1 MADDAPQT
9 TAREDGTED
18 TETTASGNDRRG
30 DATVRWPLLGVAFA
44 VLWLFVRGVELT
56 RGGELVLG
64 LAFGEFLIGLAVGL
78 PIAFL
83 FRRFYSP
90 TPVVVKTPRA
100 IVAAAKYVVL
110 FTWELVTANV
120 DVAYRVLSP
129 SMPIEP
135 DVIEVPLRV
144 ETDVAITTIANSI
157 TLTPGTLTMD
167 YDPDRNSLYVH
178 GIAASD
184 PEAVVEPIRAW
195 EDYALVIFD
204 ERLEPGSPVPEPVA
218 AASVEHGGV
227 ETGSTGGDAVTA
239 GEDGGDGDA

>member
-1 MADDAPQT
+1 MPDDAPKT
-9 TAREDGTED
+9 RAREDAPD
-18 TETTASGNDRRG
+18 DAATTASRDDQPE

-56 RGGELVLG
+56 RGGDLVLG
-64 LAFGEFLIGLAVGL
+64 LAFGEFLIGLTVGL

-100 IVAAAKYVVL
+100 IVAAAKYFVL

-144 ETDVAITTIANSI
+144 ETDVAVTTIANSI

-178 GIAASD
+178 AIAADD
-184 PEAVVEPIRAW
+184 PDAVVEPIRAW

-204 ERLEPGSPVPEPVA
+204 ERREPGSSVPEPVA
-218 AASVEHGGV
+218 EASVEHGGV
-227 ETGSTGGDAVTA
+227 ETDATGGGTVTA
-239 GEDGGDGDA
+239 GDEGGDGDA